1 MVHKKYI
8 KITVL
13 PIALK
18 LHQKSKHWDTFAQ
31 FSFSI
36 VDFADGKYEIFCLV
50 YSFILV
56 SMITKWILTEG

>member
-8 KITVL
+8 KITFL

-36 VDFADGKYEIFCLV
+36 VAFVDGKYMKYFV
-50 YSFILV
+50 WFIVLF
-56 SMITKWILTEG
+56 